1 MFTPA
6 VESASDSLIVLEGAE
21 SVIDIVMLGMFKA
34 MLDMSIKTLEAIATE
49 ILTLLVVK
57 VFSVQNN
64 GDIAKRRG
72 QKKDVRVGKLLLDE
86 HHKEMGIRY
95 TPRLVDFDNGPCM
108 RI

>member
-72 QKKDVRVGKLLLDE
+72 QKKTCEWGNFSSTNTTKKWEYV
-86 HHKEMGIRY
+86 IRHGWL
-95 TPRLVDFDNGPCM
+95 TSITDLA
-108 RI
+108 

>member
-6 VESASDSLIVLEGAE
+6 VESASDSLIVLGGAE
-21 SVIDIVMLGMFKA
+21 SVIDIV

-72 QKKDVRVGKLLLDE
+72 QKRRASGGTSPRRTPQRNGNTLYATVG
-86 HHKEMGIRY
+86 
-95 TPRLVDFDNGPCM
+95 
-108 RI
+108 

>member
-6 VESASDSLIVLEGAE
+6 VESASDSLIVLGGAE
-21 SVIDIVMLGMFKA
+21 SVIDIV

-72 QKKDVRVGKLLLDE
+72 QKKTCEWGNFSSTNTTKKWEYV
-86 HHKEMGIRY
+86 IRHGWL
-95 TPRLVDFDNGPCM
+95 TSITDLA
-108 RI
+108 